1 MNDGEEDDNA
11 CNGPLSTRDSSALYA
26 ADEGV
31 TPLASQQIWNA
42 VHINR
47 HVSSTSTYSA
57 AYPIY
62 SLYIQ
67 HLTQPGRRGR
77 CLSSFVNDTVPEE
90 YNRLISFIESQDDDE
105 GQGLGRII

>member
-42 VHINR
+42 AVHINR
-47 HVSSTSTYSA
+47 DVVRVRTRLRILFTPSTYN
-57 AYPIY
+57 I
-62 SLYIQ
+62 SLS
-67 HLTQPGRRGR
+67 L
-77 CLSSFVNDTVPEE
+77 DEE
-90 YNRLISFIESQDDDE
+90 EDACRPL
-105 GQGLGRII
+105 